1 MPKYKTDRDTILH
14 KSLDVFLRKG
24 YYHTKFSDLGE
35 ACGLEKSHFYYY
47 FRNKEDLMLA
57 VLDFTYRSAKQH
69 IFDKAYDARYP
80 PEQRLKK
87 MMQNTVR
94 LYDSA
99 PRGCLMGNTVLGTT
113 GNEPEF
119 QHVLRQH
126 FDSWVAA
133 LAHLFATQYAEQE
146 AQRLAQESVQ
156 EIQGSVM
163 FVRLYDDS
171 RYLEEAAQRIVRRL
185 DKDAAD
191 HAVLQK

>member
-1 MPKYKTDRDTILH
+1 MPKYKTDRDTILR

-24 YYHTKFSDLGE
+24 YYHTKFSDLGK

-47 FRNKEDLMLA
+47 FKNKEDLMLA

-69 IFDKAYDARYP
+69 IFDKAYDACYP
-80 PEQRLKK
+80 PKQRLEK

-94 LYDSA
+94 LYDA
-99 PRGCLMGNTVLGTT
+99 VPKGCLMGNTVLGTT

-119 QHVLRQH
+119 QQILRQH

-133 LAHLFATQYAEQE
+133 LAHLFATQYPAQK

-163 FVRLYDDS
+163 FVRLYDDV
-171 RYLEEAAQRIVRRL
+171 RYLEEAVQRIVGRL
-185 DKDAAD
+185 EKSAGRKAP
-191 HAVLQK
+191 QK